1 MSNDVL
7 NVGVRN
13 LLRLDEVKRWH
24 TISVGREQTVAGH
37 SYCVA
42 VLVIEIAHRAGIV
55 VTADFLAAAL
65 FHDAAEDV
73 FGDTPS
79 PAKTEHGRYVEPHFK
94 LEPHFVGEARG
105 WDLGTIHWQ
114 IIKLADVLESWMF
127 LHGNAVGNHSTK
139 CFDGLTERLRML
151 VLDMTVANSIDFE
164 GMVSKLCV
172 EVCGVSHLFVF
183 GGDQQ
188 NVDRA

>member
-1 MSNDVL
+1 MSSQIL
-7 NVGVRN
+7 SVGVKN

-37 SYCVA
+37 SYRVA
-42 VLVIEIAHRAGIV
+42 VLAIEIAHHAGIV

-79 PAKTEHGRYVEPHFK
+79 PAKAAPWLYKDPEFE

-105 WDLGTIHWQ
+105 WNLDTVHWQ

-127 LHGNAVGNHSTK
+127 LYDQAVGHHSIQ
-139 CFDGLTERLRML
+139 CCEGLTEKLRKL
-151 VLDMTVANSIDFE
+151 CLDMTVTYSIDFE

-172 EVCGVSHLFVF
+172 EVCGASHLFVF
-183 GGDQQ
+183 GRNQHH
-188 NVDRA
+188 VE